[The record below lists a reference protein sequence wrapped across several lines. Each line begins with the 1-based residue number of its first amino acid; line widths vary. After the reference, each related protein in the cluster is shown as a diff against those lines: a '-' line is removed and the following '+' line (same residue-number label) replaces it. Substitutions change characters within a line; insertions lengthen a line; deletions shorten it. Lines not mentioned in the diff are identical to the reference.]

1 MADTPLVVGLDVGT
15 TNVKAVAFDP
25 AGRVVADD
33 SASTPTERPRPG
45 WAEHEPEALWR
56 TAARVVRGTTA
67 KLSRP
72 SRVAGLAVASVA
84 EAGVGLDDHGRPVGP
99 VIAWFDPRAET
110 QAAELEARVGT
121 ERLMQVTG
129 LRPQPIY
136 GLCKL
141 MWLRDNEPEA
151 FARIAVW
158 LNVADY
164 LAYRLCG
171 VQATD
176 RSLASRTA
184 AYDLDNGSWSEE
196 VLAAVDVDPAI
207 FAPLVDSG
215 TALGTITQEAAG
227 QTDLATH
234 TRVAAGGHDHV
245 CGALAAGILGPERL
259 LDSMGT
265 AESFLVAV
273 DRRPAGVEATRQGFS
288 QGAHVVPGRWYV
300 AGGLHAAGASLQW
313 ALDLVAADD
322 DERSRLTAEAA
333 GVPPGAR
340 GVCFLPHLRF
350 GSPPNPDP
358 AARGALV
365 GLTADVDRATVVRA
379 VLEGLAYAF
388 RHAVDALCDQT
399 GLAPRQ
405 VRAIGG
411 GARNELLVRLKAT
424 LLDRPVTVLDVEE
437 ATSLGAAL
445 LGAVGAGVY
454 DDVEQAVT
462 GLAVATE
469 EVNGDQSLKADY
481 EARFRDLYEG
491 LYADL
496 RDVNHAIHQFE
507 SGAGR

>member
-1 MADTPLVVGLDVGT
+1 MVDTPLVIGLDVGT

-25 AGRVVADD
+25 AGRAVADD
-33 SASTPTERPRPG
+33 TTPTPTERPRSG
-45 WAEHEPEALWR
+45 RAEHDPEALWQA
-56 TAARVVRGTTA
+56 AARVVRGTTA
-67 KLSRP
+67 VLSHP

-84 EAGVGLDDHGRPVGP
+84 EAGVGLDGHGRPVGP
-99 VIAWFDPRAET
+99 VIAWFDPRAEA

-121 ERLMQVTG
+121 ERLMRVTG

-141 MWLRDNEPEA
+141 LWLRDHEPDA
-151 FARIAVW
+151 FRRTAVW

-171 VQATD
+171 VRATD

-184 AYDLDNGSWSEE
+184 AYDLDAGSWSEE
-196 VLAAVDVDPAI
+196 VLAAVDVDPAM
-207 FAPLVDSG
+207 FAALVDSG
-215 TALGTITQEAAG
+215 TPLGTVTPEAAG
-227 QTDLATH
+227 ETGLATR
-234 TRVAAGGHDHV
+234 TWVAAGGHDHV
-245 CGALAAGILGPERL
+245 CGALAAGVLGPDRL

-322 DERSRLTAEAA
+322 EERARLVAEAA

-358 AARGALV
+358 VARGALV
-365 GLTADVDRATVVRA
+365 GLTPDVDRATLVRA

-388 RHAVDALCDQT
+388 RHAVDALCDRT
-399 GLAPRQ
+399 GLAPRE

-424 LLDRPVTVLDVEE
+424 LLDRPVTVLDVDE

-445 LGAVGAGVY
+445 LGAVGAGLY
-454 DDVEQAVT
+454 ADAERAVA
-462 GLAVATE
+462 GLAVDAE
-469 EVNGDQSLKADY
+469 EVSGDRSLKAAY
-481 EARFRDLYEG
+481 EARFRELYAG
-491 LYADL
+491 LYTDL
-496 RDVNHAIHQFE
+496 RDVNHAIHGFE
-507 SGAGR
+507 TGAGR

>member
-1 MADTPLVVGLDVGT
+1 MADTPLVIGLDVGT
-15 TNVKAVAFDP
+15 TSVKAVAFDR
-25 AGRVVADD
+25 AGQVVAG
-33 SASTPTERPRPG
+33 ANTPTPTERPQPG
-45 WAEHEPEALWR
+45 WAEHDPEALW
-56 TAARVVRGTTA
+56 AASARVVHETTA
-67 KLSRP
+67 QLSHP

-84 EAGVGLDDHGRPVGP
+84 EAGVGLDAHGRPVSP
-99 VIAWFDPRAET
+99 VIAWFDPRAEP
-110 QAAELEARVGT
+110 QAADLESRVGT
-121 ERLMQVTG
+121 DRLMEITG

-141 MWLRDNEPEA
+141 LWLRDHEPEA
-151 FARIAVW
+151 FARIQVW

-184 AYDLDNGSWSEE
+184 AYDLDTGRWSEE

-215 TALGTITQEAAG
+215 TALGTVTREAAAETG
-227 QTDLATH
+227 LSTH
-234 TRVAAGGHDHV
+234 TWVAAGGHDHV
-245 CGALAAGILGPERL
+245 CGALAAGILGPDRL

-273 DRRPAGVEATRQGFS
+273 DRRPAGLDATRQGFS

-322 DERSRLTAEAA
+322 DERDRLVTEAA

-365 GLTADVDRATVVRA
+365 GLTADVDRATLVRA

-388 RHAVDALCDQT
+388 RHAVDALCEQT

-411 GARNELLVRLKAT
+411 GSRNELLVRLKAT
-424 LLDRPVTVLDVEE
+424 LLDCPVTVLDVEE

-445 LGAVGAGVY
+445 LGAVGAGLY
-454 DDVEQAVT
+454 PDVERAVA
-462 GLAVATE
+462 GLAVDVE
-469 EVNGDQSLKADY
+469 EVRGDQSLKTDY
-481 EARFRDLYEG
+481 ETRFRELYEG

-496 RDVNHAIHQFE
+496 RDVNHTIHEFE
-507 SGAGR
+507 TGAGR

>member
-1 MADTPLVVGLDVGT
+1 MADTPLVIGLDAGT
-15 TNVKAVAFDP
+15 TSVKAAAFDP
-25 AGRVVADD
+25 AGRVVAG
-33 SASTPTERPRPG
+33 AHTPTPTERPRPG
-45 WAEHEPEALWR
+45 WAEHDPEALWG
-56 TAARVVRGTTA
+56 ASAGVVRETIA
-67 KLSRP
+67 QLSHP

-84 EAGVGLDDHGRPVGP
+84 EAGVGLDAHGRPVRP
-99 VIAWFDPRAET
+99 VIAWFDPRAEA
-110 QAAELEARVGT
+110 QAADLESRVGT
-121 ERLMQVTG
+121 DRLMHITG

-141 MWLRDNEPEA
+141 LWLRDHEPEA
-151 FARIAVW
+151 FARIQVW

-171 VQATD
+171 VLATD

-184 AYDLDNGSWSEE
+184 AYDLDTGRWSEE
-196 VLAAVDVDPAI
+196 VLAAVDVDPGI

-215 TALGTITQEAAG
+215 TALGTVTHEAAAETG
-227 QTDLATH
+227 LAT
-234 TRVAAGGHDHV
+234 RVWVAAGGHDHV
-245 CGALAAGILGPERL
+245 CGALAAGILGPDRL

-273 DRRPAGVEATRQGFS
+273 DRRPAGVDATRRGFS

-322 DERSRLTAEAA
+322 DERDRLMAEAA

-350 GSPPNPDP
+350 GSPPHPDP

-365 GLTADVDRATVVRA
+365 GLTPDVDRATLVRA

-388 RHAVDALCDQT
+388 RYAVDALCDQT

-411 GARNELLVRLKAT
+411 GSRNELLVRLKAT
-424 LLDRPVTVLDVEE
+424 LLDCPVTVLDVEE

-454 DDVEQAVT
+454 PDAERAVA
-462 GLAVATE
+462 GLAVGAE
-469 EVNGDQSLKADY
+469 EVSGDQSLKADY
-481 EARFRDLYEG
+481 EARFRDLYAR
-491 LYADL
+491 LYTDL
-496 RDVNHAIHQFE
+496 RDVNHTIHRFE
-507 SGAGR
+507 TGTGR